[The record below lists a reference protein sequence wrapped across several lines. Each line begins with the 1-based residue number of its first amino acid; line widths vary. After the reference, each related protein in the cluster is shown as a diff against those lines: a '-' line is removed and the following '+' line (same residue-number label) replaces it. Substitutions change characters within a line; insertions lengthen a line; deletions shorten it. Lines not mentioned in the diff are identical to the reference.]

1 MTEETEKPFEE
12 ALKDLESSVQKLEAG
27 ELKLE
32 EALSIFENGIVA
44 SIHTDMFGRDHKKEL
59 EIKGE
64 KGNIYWNSGDNKVT
78 HYCSEKKITSVYQ
91 KFSSDFV

>member
-32 EALSIFENGIVA
+32 EALSIFENGIAA
-44 SIHTDMFGRDHKKEL
+44 SRICGKWLDQARKRVEVLMEENGEFKL
-59 EIKGE
+59 EFLDE
-64 KGNIYWNSGDNKVT
+64 QEEET
-78 HYCSEKKITSVYQ
+78 T
-91 KFSSDFV
+91 

>member
-44 SIHTDMFGRDHKKEL
+44 SRICGKWLDQARKRVEVLMEENGEFKL
-59 EIKGE
+59 EFLDE
-64 KGNIYWNSGDNKVT
+64 QDEET
-78 HYCSEKKITSVYQ
+78 T
-91 KFSSDFV
+91 